1 VSLAELRASVTSR
14 PQDRG
19 IVGRTIPRLY
29 TRPLVTGEPGPCECG
44 CALTEATSL
53 GFQAIAFAETVA
65 QVELLP
71 WQRWWLIHALELRPD
86 GSFRFRTI
94 VTLVARQQG
103 KTWLL
108 KILALWAMYLGIAR
122 MVLGSAQS
130 LDIARESWQGAV
142 DQAADQPELAAEVA
156 NVRQANGEQCLTLI
170 NGARYRITASTG
182 KAGRG
187 LSVDLLILDELREH
201 RDWAAWAALSKTTMA
216 RPNALTVCISNAGD
230 DKSVVLNQLRDA
242 ALPGIA
248 RGIEM
253 LEALANGENPQ
264 ALDDPSDGLALFEWS
279 APDGC
284 ELSDPD
290 GWAQAMPGLGHGT
303 ITEAA
308 VRSAL
313 ATDSP
318 AVFRTELLC
327 QRVPTLDSAIDPA
340 AWKACADR
348 GGSLAP
354 VRSRVALCVDVSPD
368 YAHVTLVGGARLDD
382 GRVRLQLIGYWSG
395 PDALHQAEA
404 AMPELIRKV
413 QPAEFGWFPGGPS
426 AALAPSLRAWR
437 LKFRRTVPKYRKNDL
452 TGVTELVLD
461 NEDEFARMSSGLEKE
476 ACQALAAAV
485 SGGRVLQPDS
495 ELLNAHIFGATKLR
509 SGDGWRFGRPIDG
522 GQHVDAAYACAG
534 AYYLASLVPDDPP
547 PMRAKVY

>member
-1 VSLAELRASVTSR
+1 VSLAELRAVDR
-14 PQDRG
+14 PRPVDHG
-19 IVGRTIPRLY
+19 VKGRTVPRLY
-29 TRPLVTGEPGPCECG
+29 TRPLVTGEPGPCGCG
-44 CALTEATSL
+44 CALTDTTSL

-65 QVELLP
+65 AVALLP
-71 WQRWWLIHALELRPD
+71 WQRWWLIHALELLPD

-94 VTLVARQQG
+94 ITLVARQQG

-108 KILALWAMYLGIAR
+108 KVLALWSMYLGVAR

-142 DQAADQPELAAEVA
+142 EMAADQPELAAEVA
-156 NVRQANGEQCLTLI
+156 DVRRANGEQCLTLT
-170 NGARYRITASTG
+170 NRARYRITASTG

-242 ALPGIA
+242 AM
-248 RGIEM
+248 RGIT
-253 LEALANGENPQ
+253 AGASGEVME
-264 ALDDPSDGLALFEWS
+264 DDGLALFEWS
-279 APDGC
+279 APEGC
-284 ELSDPD
+284 ELSDPS

-327 QRVPTLDSAIDPA
+327 QRVPTLDGAIDPA

-395 PDALHQAEA
+395 PDALHQAEE

-413 QPAEFGWFPGGPS
+413 KPAEFGWFPGGPS

-437 LKFRRTVPKYRKNDL
+437 LKFRRAVPKYRKNEISGL
-452 TGVTELVLD
+452 TELVTD
-461 NEDEFARMSSGLEKE
+461 NEDEFSRMSSGLERE

-485 SGGRVLQPDS
+485 TGGRVIQPDS
-495 ELLNAHIFGATKLR
+495 ELINAHVYGATKLR
-509 SGDGWRFGRPIDG
+509 SGDGWRFGRPADG

-547 PMRAKVY
+547 PLRAKVY

>member
-1 VSLAELRASVTSR
+1 MTLAELRAVER
-14 PQDRG
+14 PRAHDRG
-19 IVGRTIPRLY
+19 VKGRTVPRLY
-29 TRPLVTGEPGPCECG
+29 TRPLVTGEPGPCGCG
-44 CALTEATSL
+44 CALTDTTTL
-53 GFQAIAFAETVA
+53 GFQAVAFAETVA
-65 QVELLP
+65 RAVLLP

-108 KILALWAMYLGIAR
+108 KILALWAMYLGVAKL
-122 MVLGSAQS
+122 VLGSAQS
-130 LDIARESWQGAV
+130 LDIARESWTGAV
-142 DQAADQPELAAEVA
+142 EMAADQPELAAEVA
-156 NVRQANGEQCLTLI
+156 DVRRANGEQCLTLT
-170 NGARYRITASTG
+170 NRARYRITASTG

-230 DKSVVLNQLRDA
+230 DGSVVLNQLRDA
-242 ALPGIA
+242 AMRVITADAAAERVG
-248 RGIEM
+248 
-253 LEALANGENPQ
+253 LA
-264 ALDDPSDGLALFEWS
+264 ADDDGVALFEWS
-279 APDGC
+279 APEGC
-284 ELSDPD
+284 ELADPD

-327 QRVPTLDSAIDPA
+327 QRVPTLDGAIDPA

-354 VRSRVALCVDVSPD
+354 VRTRVALCLDVSPD
-368 YAHVTLVGGARLDD
+368 FAHVTLVGGARLDD
-382 GRVRLQLIGYWSG
+382 GRVRLQLAGAWSG
-395 PDALHQAEA
+395 PDALDQARQA
-404 AMPELIRKV
+404 LPELIKAIGPV
-413 QPAEFGWFPGGPS
+413 EIGWFPSGPS
-426 AALAPSLRAWR
+426 AALGADLRSWR
-437 LKFRRTVPKYRKNDL
+437 LKFRRVIPKYEKDPDSGIRHL
-452 TGVTELVLD
+452 VTD
-461 NEDEFARMSSGLEKE
+461 NAEEFARMTTGLERE
-476 ACQALAAAV
+476 ACQALAADV
-485 SGGRVLQPDS
+485 TGGRVIQPGS
-495 ELLNAHIFGATKLR
+495 ELIDAHVYGATKLR

-534 AYYLASLVPDDPP
+534 ANYLARLIPEESA

>member
-1 VSLAELRASVTSR
+1 
-14 PQDRG
+14 
-19 IVGRTIPRLY
+19 
-29 TRPLVTGEPGPCECG
+29 
-44 CALTEATSL
+44 
-53 GFQAIAFAETVA
+53 
-65 QVELLP
+65 
-71 WQRWWLIHALELRPD
+71 
-86 GSFRFRTI
+86 
-94 VTLVARQQG
+94 
-103 KTWLL
+103 
-108 KILALWAMYLGIAR
+108 
-122 MVLGSAQS
+122 VLGSAQS

-142 DQAADQPELAAEVA
+142 EMAADQPELAAEVA
-156 NVRQANGEQCLTLI
+156 DVRRANGEQCLTLT
-170 NGARYRITASTG
+170 NRARYRITASTG

-242 ALPGIA
+242 AM
-248 RGIEM
+248 RGIT
-253 LEALANGENPQ
+253 AGASGEVME
-264 ALDDPSDGLALFEWS
+264 DDGLALFEWS
-279 APDGC
+279 APEGC
-284 ELSDPD
+284 ELSDPS

-327 QRVPTLDSAIDPA
+327 QRVPTLDGAIDPA

-382 GRVRLQLIGYWSG
+382 GRIRLQLIGYWSG
-395 PDALHQAEA
+395 PDALALAEV
-404 AMPELIRKV
+404 AMPELIRKIK
-413 QPAEFGWFPGGPS
+413 PAEFGWFPGGPS
-426 AALAPSLRAWR
+426 GALAPSLRSWR
-437 LKFRRTVPKYRKNDL
+437 LRFRRAVPKYRKNEISGL
-452 TGVTELVLD
+452 TELVTD
-461 NEDEFARMSSGLEKE
+461 NEDEFSRMSSGLERE

-485 SGGRVLQPDS
+485 TGGRVIQPDS
-495 ELLNAHIFGATKLR
+495 ELINAHIYGATKLR
-509 SGDGWRFGRPIDG
+509 SGDGWRFGRPTDG

-547 PMRAKVY
+547 PLRAKVY

>member
-1 VSLAELRASVTSR
+1 VSLAELRAVDR
-14 PQDRG
+14 PRPVDHG
-19 IVGRTIPRLY
+19 VKGRTVPRLY
-29 TRPLVTGEPGPCECG
+29 TRPLVTGEPGPCGCG
-44 CALTEATSL
+44 CALSDTTSL
-53 GFQAIAFAETVA
+53 GFQAVAFAETVA
-65 QVELLP
+65 AVALLP
-71 WQRWWLIHALELRPD
+71 WQRWWLIHALELLPD

-108 KILALWAMYLGIAR
+108 KILALWSMYLGVAR

-142 DQAADQPELAAEVA
+142 EMVADQPELAAEVG
-156 NVRQANGEQCLTLI
+156 NVRQANGEQCLTLT

-242 ALPGIA
+242 ALAAITA
-248 RGIEM
+248 
-253 LEALANGENPQ
+253 AAT
-264 ALDDPSDGLALFEWS
+264 DPLVEDDGLALFEWS
-279 APDGC
+279 APEGC

-327 QRVPTLDSAIDPA
+327 QRVPTLDGAIDPA

-395 PDALHQAEA
+395 PDALHQAEE

-413 QPAEFGWFPGGPS
+413 KPAEFGWFPGGPS

-437 LKFRRTVPKYRKNDL
+437 LKFRRAVPKYRKNEISGL
-452 TGVTELVLD
+452 TELVTD
-461 NEDEFARMSSGLEKE
+461 NEDEFSRMSSGLEKE

-485 SGGRVLQPDS
+485 TGGRVIQPDS
-495 ELLNAHIFGATKLR
+495 ELINAHVYGATKLR
-509 SGDGWRFGRPIDG
+509 SGDGWRFGRPADG

-547 PMRAKVY
+547 PLRAKVY

>member
-1 VSLAELRASVTSR
+1 MTLAELRAVSR
-14 PQDRG
+14 PRATDRG
-19 IVGRTIPRLY
+19 IVGRTVPRLY
-29 TRPLVTGEPGPCECG
+29 TPPLVTGEPGPCGCG
-44 CALTEATSL
+44 CALTDATSL

-65 QVELLP
+65 GAQLLP

-108 KILALWAMYLGIAR
+108 KILALWAMYLGVAR
-122 MVLGSAQS
+122 LVLGSAQS
-130 LDIARESWQGAV
+130 LDIARESWQGAC
-142 DQAADQPELAAEVA
+142 DIAADTPELAAEVS

-230 DKSVVLNQLRDA
+230 DRSVVLNQLRDA
-242 ALPGIA
+242 ALRI
-248 RGIEM
+248 
-253 LEALANGENPQ
+253 LEALT
-264 ALDDPSDGLALFEWS
+264 ALLAAGDHAGAESADDGLALFEWS

-284 ELSDPD
+284 ELADPD

-308 VRSAL
+308 VRSAM

-327 QRVPTLDSAIDPA
+327 QRVPTLDSAVDPA

-354 VRSRVALCVDVSPD
+354 VRSRVALCLDVSPD
-368 YAHVTLVGGARLDD
+368 YAHVTLVAGARLAD
-382 GRVRLQLIGYWSG
+382 GRVRLQPAGAWSG
-395 PDALHQAEA
+395 PDALEQARAALPALIEA
-404 AMPELIRKV
+404 I
-413 QPAEFGWFPGGPS
+413 QPAEIGWFPSGPS
-426 AALAPSLRAWR
+426 AALGAELRSLRLR
-437 LKFRRTVPKYRKNDL
+437 FRRAVPKYEQDAA
-452 TGVTELVLD
+452 TGVRRLVLD
-461 NEDEFARMSSGLEKE
+461 NEEEFARLSTALERE
-476 ACQALAAAV
+476 ACQTLAADV
-485 SGGRVLQPDS
+485 SANRVIQPDDP
-495 ELLNAHIFGATKLR
+495 LLNAHVFGATKLR
-509 SGDGWRFGRPIDG
+509 HGDGWRFGRPLDG

-534 AYYLASLVPDDPP
+534 ANYLARLVPDITDPLP
-547 PMRAKVY
+547 RSKVY